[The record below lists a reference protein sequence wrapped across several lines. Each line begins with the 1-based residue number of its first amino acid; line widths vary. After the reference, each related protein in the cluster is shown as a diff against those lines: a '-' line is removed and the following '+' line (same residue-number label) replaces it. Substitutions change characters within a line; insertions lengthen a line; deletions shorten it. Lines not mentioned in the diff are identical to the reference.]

1 MRPCVGL
8 GVVLGQDLPADPVV
22 RATLPLGDFADL
34 VVVLVEEQV
43 VLPDDAPERFLLV
56 QILYLRPEGQGTV
69 VVVGRST
76 RVMPFLILSHLGVDN
91 HDD

>member
-1 MRPCVGL
+1 VGL
-8 GVVLGQDLPADPVV
+8 GQVLQVLPADPVV
-22 RATLPLGDFADL
+22 RATSPSEEFADL
-34 VVVLVEEQV
+34 VVVEEQV

-69 VVVGRST
+69 LVVGRST
-76 RVMPFLILSHLGVDN
+76 RVMPFLILFHLGVDN